1 MLRHGLSSIRKLTQR
16 LAGPVGI
23 PKTAGLPAPLAH
35 ESRRWSWSRRTEYQY
50 FGNRRPVLSLSN
62 PNALRVLAGLGGGG
76 LVVYVVA
83 QQEVPYTERRHAI
96 LISQAAERELG
107 RQTYRQVLE
116 EARAE
121 GSLVPSHHP
130 ATKRVQRVG
139 SQIAA
144 AVNRGQGGGFQ
155 EHMQGLEWQ
164 FAVIDSPQVNAFVVP
179 GGKVVVYTGLL
190 GLVSSDDELAAVL
203 AHECAHVLARHAAER
218 MTQGGVVSVIQMIA
232 YWGFGIPLPS
242 DLLVPAFFLPNSRK
256 AETEADVIGI
266 QLAAQ
271 ACYDPAAAASVF
283 QKLGAAEK
291 KMGGTA
297 MPKFLRTHPLSD
309 ERVARIKEELPKAL
323 GMYELAG
330 CESLR
335 GRAGG
340 LFSGLGDGGWR

>member
-1 MLRHGLSSIRKLTQR
+1 MARAQPCT
-16 LAGPVGI
+16 P
-23 PKTAGLPAPLAH
+23 LPA
-35 ESRRWSWSRRTEYQY
+35 RTEYQY
-50 FGNRRPVLSLSN
+50 FGNRRPALSLSN

-144 AVNRGQGGGFQ
+144 AVNRG
-155 EHMQGLEWQ
+155 
-164 FAVIDSPQVNAFVVP
+164 
-179 GGKVVVYTGLL
+179 LL

-242 DLLVPAFFLPNSRK
+242 DLLVPAFFLPNSRHGK
-256 AETEADVIGI
+256 GL
-266 QLAAQ
+266 LAAQ

-330 CESLR
+330 CGSLR